1 MSEPV
6 VIVGAG
12 LGALRTAETLRKS
25 GYASGIVI
33 VGDEPH
39 LPYNRPP
46 LSKEALS
53 KQGSSGGLD
62 LEALTF
68 RRRAS
73 VEDVDWQLGSRVES
87 ADLAGHTVSLADG
100 RVLSMSGLVV
110 ASGIRPR
117 RLPIPGPS
125 EGRFLLR
132 TVDDALALRD
142 HLRPDSRLLIL
153 GSGFIGCEVAA
164 TARSL
169 GCEVDVVALDA
180 QPMIRPLGEDLGAAM
195 RRHHQARGVRFHL
208 GRTITEFLGDDRV
221 TGAMLDD
228 GTELRA
234 DLVLEAIGSVP
245 NTEWLEGNDLD
256 LSNGVLTDGHL
267 RVVHAPLPA
276 VAVGD
281 VARHPNALFPGDT
294 YRIEHWNMPTEMAK
308 VAGVTLAA
316 LLDGREPVGETFRG
330 LPSFWSDQYEYGLQS
345 FGLPGIA
352 TEYRLVDGEYDAE
365 CIVEYLDDSGLVG
378 VVGVNRT
385 ADLTEYRRRLLDR
398 QQ

>member
-12 LGALRTAETLRKS
+12 LGALRTAEILRKA
-25 GYASGIVI
+25 GYAGGIVV
-33 VGDEPH
+33 VGDERH

-53 KQGSSGGLD
+53 HQAPAGGID
-62 LEALTF
+62 LQTLTF

-73 VEDVDWQLGSRVES
+73 VDDVDWILGSPVVS
-87 ADLAGHTVSLADG
+87 TDLAGHTVCLADG
-100 RVLSMSGLVV
+100 QVLSMSGLVV

-117 RLPIPGPS
+117 HLPIPGPA
-125 EGRFLLR
+125 EGRFHLR
-132 TVDDALALRD
+132 TVDDALALRE
-142 HLRPDSRLLIL
+142 HLHPGSRLLIL

-164 TARSL
+164 TARML

-195 RRHHQARGVRFHL
+195 RRHHQAHGVRFHL
-208 GRTITEFLGDDRV
+208 GRTITDFLGDDRV
-221 TGAMLDD
+221 TGALLDD
-228 GTELRA
+228 GTEVA
-234 DLVLEAIGSVP
+234 TDLVLEAIGSVP
-245 NTEWLEGNDLD
+245 NTEWLTGNALD

-267 RVVHAPLPA
+267 RVVDAPLPA

-316 LLDGREPVGETFRG
+316 LLAGQQPGAETFRG
-330 LPSFWSDQYEYGLQS
+330 LPSFWSDQYNYGIQS
-345 FGLPGIA
+345 FGLPGNA
-352 TEYRLVDGEYDAE
+352 AEYRLADGDFDGD
-365 CIVEYLDDSGLVG
+365 CIVEYLDESGLIG

-385 ADLTEYRRRLLDR
+385 ADLTDYRRRLLQR
-398 QQ
+398 EQ

>member
-1 MSEPV
+1 MSEPI

-12 LGALRTAETLRKS
+12 LGALRTAETLRKA
-25 GYASGIVI
+25 GYAGDIVV
-33 VGDEPH
+33 VGDERH
-39 LPYNRPP
+39 MPYNRPP

-53 KQGSSGGLD
+53 QQGASHAID
-62 LEALTF
+62 LETLTF
-68 RRRAS
+68 RRRAA
-73 VEDVDWQLGSRVES
+73 VEDVDWLLGSPVVS
-87 ADLAGHTVSLADG
+87 TDLTARCVSLADG

-117 RLPIPGPS
+117 RLPIPGPD

-132 TVDDALALRD
+132 TVDDALNLSA
-142 HLRPDSRLLIL
+142 HLRPGARLLIL

-164 TARSL
+164 TARAL

-195 RRHHQARGVRFHL
+195 RRHHEAHGVRFHL
-208 GRTITEFLGDDRV
+208 GRTITEFRGEDRV
-221 TGAMLDD
+221 TGALLDD
-228 GTELRA
+228 GTEVPA

-245 NTEWLEGNDLD
+245 NTQWLEGNGLD

-267 RVVHAPLPA
+267 RVVGAPLPA

-316 LLDGREPVGETFRG
+316 LLGGTEPVAETFRG
-330 LPSFWSDQYEYGLQS
+330 LPSFWSDQYDYGLQS

-352 TEYRLVDGEYDAE
+352 TDYQLAGGAFEAD
-365 CIVEYLDDSGLVG
+365 CIVEYRDDTGLVG

-385 ADLTEYRRRLLDR
+385 ADLTDYRRLLLAR